1 MISRSHQQR
10 PWNPLNTQEL
20 PKLSPVPAPIGR
32 GMAFGVR
39 QSVDERDLKLDLL
52 TPQRGRGDNVSI
64 RESACV
70 NCSAASTSAERAS
83 DLARYA
89 RAAVGHNRWRAWAP
103 PKRALGHGSLIR
115 ATRIHLLPSLSL
127 S

>member
-1 MISRSHQQR
+1 MSAIAKVARF
-10 PWNPLNTQEL
+10 
-20 PKLSPVPAPIGR
+20 I
-32 GMAFGVR
+32 MAE
-39 QSVDERDLKLDLL
+39 QYHNL
-52 TPQRGRGDNVSI
+52 
-64 RESACV
+64 
-70 NCSAASTSAERAS
+70 ASTSVLRILPHPTLDEQVLS
-83 DLARYA
+83 LARYA

>member
-10 PWNPLNTQEL
+10 PRNPLNTQEL

-52 TPQRGRGDNVSI
+52 TPQRRRGRQGLDP
-64 RESACV
+64 R
-70 NCSAASTSAERAS
+70 
-83 DLARYA
+83 
-89 RAAVGHNRWRAWAP
+89 
-103 PKRALGHGSLIR
+103 KRLRQLFGSLDQR
-115 ATRIHLLPSLSL
+115 
-127 S
+127 